1 MLKKLWN
8 VMVYD
13 VELESGKLIVLRK
26 KREAGKTTYML
37 TTIFAGVKPQI
48 KNTNG
53 KLIKLS
59 DVKPMD
65 RATMDYRIQNGM
77 LVASK
82 IIIGKYER

>member
-1 MLKKLWN
+1 
-8 VMVYD
+8 MVYD
-13 VELESGKLIVLRK
+13 VELASGKLIVLRK

-37 TTIFAGVKPQI
+37 TSIFAGVKPQI

-53 KLIKLS
+53 KFIKLS

-65 RATMDYRIQNGM
+65 RATIDCRIQNGM

>member
-1 MLKKLWN
+1 MFKKLWN

-37 TTIFAGVKPQI
+37 TAIFAGVKPKI
-48 KNTNG
+48 KNRKV
-53 KLIKLS
+53 KLIKFS
-59 DVKPMD
+59 VIKPMD
-65 RATMDYRIQNGM
+65 RATIDYRIQNGM
-77 LVASK
+77 LVASE

>member
-1 MLKKLWN
+1 
-8 VMVYD
+8 MVYD

-37 TTIFAGVKPQI
+37 TSIFAGVKPKI

-53 KLIKLS
+53 KFIKLS
-59 DVKPMD
+59 DIKPMD
-65 RATMDYRIQNGM
+65 RATIDYRIQNGM
-77 LVASK
+77 LVASE